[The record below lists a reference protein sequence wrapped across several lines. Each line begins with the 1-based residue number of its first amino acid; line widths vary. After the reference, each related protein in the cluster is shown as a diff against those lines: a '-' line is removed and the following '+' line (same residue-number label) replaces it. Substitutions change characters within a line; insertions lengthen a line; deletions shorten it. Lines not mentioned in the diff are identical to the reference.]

1 MFIPSVFRKSYY
13 PLNKIT
19 ISKSRLLHNYS
30 YLSGISKNLKIAPV
44 LKSNAYGHGINNVAK
59 ILDRVGAPFFCV
71 DSLYEAYELL
81 KLKIKTPI
89 LIMGFVHP
97 ENLKVKKLPFS
108 FAVYDKKTAREIN
121 KYQPNSNIHI
131 FVDTGMHREGIP
143 IDEFSDFVKYIKNL
157 GKLKIDGLM
166 SHLGESEDP
175 KNKNTLLQL
184 KNFKFA
190 RKILKAEGI
199 DPRWIHIGNSSAIL
213 NYNDYQD
220 VIGNV
225 SRSGIA
231 IYGIDPAGVDKQIEP
246 VLELKTYLNQVKPM
260 QKNNSLGY
268 SFTFKAAQ
276 NMVIGILPL
285 GYHDGVDRR
294 LSNKGVVKIEGRTC
308 SIIGRVSMNLTTIDI
323 TNIQKP
329 ETGMEV
335 VVYSRNK
342 EDVNSIY
349 NLAKKINTIP
359 YDLLVNLTT
368 STRREVVI

>member
-1 MFIPSVFRKSYY
+1 M
-13 PLNKIT
+13 
-19 ISKSRLLHNYS
+19 
-30 YLSGISKNLKIAPV
+30 
-44 LKSNAYGHGINNVAK
+44 
-59 ILDRVGAPFFCV
+59 
-71 DSLYEAYELL
+71 
-81 KLKIKTPI
+81 
-89 LIMGFVHP
+89 
-97 ENLKVKKLPFS
+97 
-108 FAVYDKKTAREIN
+108 
-121 KYQPNSNIHI
+121 
-131 FVDTGMHREGIP
+131 
-143 IDEFSDFVKYIKNL
+143 KYIKNL

-246 VLELKTYLNQVKPM
+246 VLEFKTYLNQVKPM

-329 ETGMEV
+329 ETGMEA

-368 STRREVVI
+368 STRREVVT